1 MIILLL
7 LHNHLGYY
15 YIIDR
20 YHLHDFARTVSLL
33 FIPSVPLFSLPTLF
47 FSLLSPSPP
56 PPQAVIM
63 PGSHTHFRG
72 GFENLF
78 KDISGLVQSC
88 GDYMLQVGLVELL
101 CRLLPASEFA
111 RQDFAA
117 TFLPGNEAANVRI
130 GTVKD

>member
-1 MIILLL
+1 
-7 LHNHLGYY
+7 
-15 YIIDR
+15 
-20 YHLHDFARTVSLL
+20 
-33 FIPSVPLFSLPTLF
+33 
-47 FSLLSPSPP
+47 
-56 PPQAVIM
+56 M
-63 PGSHTHFRG
+63 PGSHKHFRG

-88 GDYMLQVGLVELL
+88 GDYMFQVGLVELL

-130 GTVKD
+130 GTVKDQGEGWAGIAKRGGGKRGVLCCYRLTIGHQLSVCSR